1 MTLGAIHTDLNI
13 IVSNINFAKLTF
25 IFSFFYKKIHRT
37 KFTAEPRLLL
47 GIARIH
53 DALNLNAIVHYKNV
67 LALDASNVESIACLG
82 AHFFYSDQV

>member
-1 MTLGAIHTDLNI
+1 MTFCDAIRL
-13 IVSNINFAKLTF
+13 FY
-25 IFSFFYKKIHRT
+25 SFRL

-53 DALNLNAIVHYKNV
+53 DALNLNAIVYYKNV

-82 AHFFYSDQV
+82 AHFFYSDQVHQLGPGGVMINADI